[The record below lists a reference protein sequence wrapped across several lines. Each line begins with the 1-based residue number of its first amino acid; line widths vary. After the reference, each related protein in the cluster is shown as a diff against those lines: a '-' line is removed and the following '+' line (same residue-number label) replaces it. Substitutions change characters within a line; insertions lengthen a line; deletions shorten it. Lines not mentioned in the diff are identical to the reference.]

1 MCTKASHFA
10 VLACTYIP
18 LAASLAIPSIADAAQ
33 VSDDACSLFTTSQV
47 STALGVSVNEDQH
60 GALSS
65 SIVCGWSPAGG
76 PQIGGKKLTTS
87 LMSEHAFEVGKT
99 PVQGIPK
106 APLGGVG
113 DDAYYITTG
122 GFGTALSLKK
132 GSVYVQIRVGGFPPD
147 KANEV
152 EKALALQLVS
162 KL

>member
-1 MCTKASHFA
+1 MHIFA
-10 VLACTYIP
+10 IGCVIGDT
-18 LAASLAIPSIADAAQ
+18 ADRRRAQ
-33 VSDDACSLFTTSQV
+33 VAGDACALFTTSQV
-47 STALGVSVNEDQH
+47 SAALGVSVNEGQH
-60 GALSS
+60 VVPSS

-87 LMSEHAFEVGKT
+87 VMSEHAFEVGKT

-122 GFGTALSLKK
+122 GLGTALSVKK

-147 KANEV
+147 KAKEV

-162 KL
+162 KR